1 MEPEDADDAGRF
13 DDADEE
19 EATHGDEER
28 MLGDQLKLLPF
39 LVGSGRAAGNSAAY
53 MCDDKG
59 RHMDLGNSAAY
70 MCDDKGRHIGSSP
83 GFAT

>member
-28 MLGDQLKLLPF
+28 LFGDQLKLLPF

-59 RHMDLGNSAAY
+59 RHLDLTWHLTWI
-70 MCDDKGRHIGSSP
+70 CDLNTTRH
-83 GFAT
+83 